1 MITSVLYSILA
12 AFGDVLGGLLV
23 IGPLARDTSSRRH
36 QLLLSGLVAFG
47 GGFMLA
53 VAFLEMLPPA
63 FALEGGAGMTAVLVG
78 YLVVHL
84 TQHMLTP
91 HFHFGQETHSEAM
104 VSRGIGIWALAG
116 LLPHSFFDGVAI
128 SSAFLESRDLGLLVF
143 GAVLLH
149 KVPTGAS
156 LASIMI
162 ASGNTAKNALIA
174 VALIAAATVLGAL
187 LTPTL
192 DTLARFG
199 LAVSAGVTIYVAASN
214 LIPEAQ
220 RERGLIIPSGVFL
233 GVFAFYLI
241 RLLLPH
247 G

>member
-1 MITSVLYSILA
+1 MITSILYSILA

-23 IGPLARDTSSRRH
+23 IGPLAGDTSSRRN
-36 QLLLSGLVAFG
+36 QLILSGLVAFG

-63 FALEGGAGMTAVLVG
+63 FALGEGGLTAVLIG

-84 TQHMLTP
+84 TQHTLTP

-104 VSRGIGIWALAG
+104 VSRGIGVWALAG

-128 SSAFLESRDLGLLVF
+128 SSGFLASRELGVLLF

-156 LASIMI
+156 LASIML
-162 ASGNTAKNALIA
+162 ASGNTARNALIA

-192 DTLARFG
+192 TVLAHFG

-220 RERGLIIPSGVFL
+220 REKGLIIPGGVFL
-233 GVFAFYLI
+233 GVIAFYLA
-241 RLLLPH
+241 RLLLPDV
-247 G
+247 